1 MGGSAR
7 GKRDILEGRLR
18 YELSSS
24 GRILLILDE
33 GGVVMDSLGSAVI
46 GVADSYVEYSIPAPK
61 KSAFLDRIE
70 CSFEN
75 DLYIPTVF
83 SF

>member
-18 YELSSS
+18 YELSCS
-24 GRILLILDE
+24 GLISLILDE

-46 GVADSYVEYSIPAPK
+46 GVAESYVEYSIPAPK
-61 KSAFLDRIE
+61 KSALLDRIE